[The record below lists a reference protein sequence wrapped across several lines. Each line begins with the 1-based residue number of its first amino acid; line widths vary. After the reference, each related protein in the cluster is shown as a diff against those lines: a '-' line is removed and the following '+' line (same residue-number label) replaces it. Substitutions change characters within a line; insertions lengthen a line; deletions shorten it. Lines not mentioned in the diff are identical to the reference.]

1 LQKLQILPVCLDL
14 IFQDSQI
21 DPRTF
26 AINRPQPSEDLSD
39 PGTFEEQ
46 VEAKKAKEAAST
58 FENEVDPTILPG
70 VAGPSKPV
78 RKKREFKN
86 SKKCAASY
94 KDLYSSSSS
103 EDDTPRGPKR
113 GLTKVL
119 KLSKGVAAA
128 AASENP
134 QKSLLNKPHRC
145 QVCQMSFD
153 FPAQLKRHESDV
165 HERAEPFPCSQCA
178 KSFASQGS
186 LCQHIKSAHEDKAN
200 KCQQCPEAF
209 AFPSELKKHVSK
221 VHLGVRHKCPFCDQ
235 DFSEK
240 KNVNKHM
247 KKKHEK

>member
-1 LQKLQILPVCLDL
+1 MQKLQILPVCLDL

-103 EDDTPRGPKR
+103 EDDTPRQPKR

-200 KCQQCPEAF
+200 KCQQCSETF